1 MLNSEF
7 LQKIEKI
14 YQEFK
19 QHDASQS
26 DRITR
31 YRNIEPESA
40 EILNILI
47 RTKQAKNILEIG
59 TSTGYS
65 TLWLANAAKAI
76 GGHVTTLEID
86 EARTNIA
93 KANATSFELYDWID
107 FKVGDAKA
115 YLNQCKEEFDFILV
129 DAERDAYCDYWSD
142 LQRLLKA
149 KDGLMVVD
157 NVISHASEVERFIE
171 IVKQNSS
178 FISTILNVG
187 AGLFM
192 VTRIDEQ
199 QESHQ

>member
-1 MLNSEF
+1 MLTREF
-7 LQKIEKI
+7 VQKIEKI

-40 EILNILI
+40 ELLNILI

-65 TLWLANAAKAI
+65 TLWLANAAKAT
-76 GGHVTTLEID
+76 GGQVTTLEID
-86 EARTNIA
+86 EARTTIA
-93 KANATSFELYDWID
+93 KANAISFELNAWIN
-107 FKVGDAKA
+107 FKIGDAKT

-129 DAERDAYCDYWSD
+129 DAERDAYCEYWSD

-157 NVISHASEVERFIE
+157 NVISHAHEVEKFIE
-171 IVKQNSS
+171 TVKQNSS
-178 FISTILNVG
+178 FISTTLTVG
-187 AGLFM
+187 AGLFI
-192 VTRIDEQ
+192 VTRIDE
-199 QESHQ
+199 

>member
-1 MLNSEF
+1 MLTREF
-7 LQKIEKI
+7 EQKIEKI

-40 EILNILI
+40 ELLNILI

-65 TLWLANAAKAI
+65 TLWLANAAKAT
-76 GGHVTTLEID
+76 GGQVTTLEID
-86 EARTNIA
+86 EARTTIA
-93 KANATSFELYDWID
+93 KANATSFELNEWIN
-107 FKVGDAKA
+107 FKIGDAKT

-129 DAERDAYCDYWSD
+129 DAERDAYCEYWFD

-157 NVISHASEVERFIE
+157 NVISHAHEVEKFIE
-171 IVKQNSS
+171 TVKQNSS
-178 FISTILNVG
+178 FISTTLTVG
-187 AGLFM
+187 AGLFI
-192 VTRIDEQ
+192 VTRIDE
-199 QESHQ
+199 